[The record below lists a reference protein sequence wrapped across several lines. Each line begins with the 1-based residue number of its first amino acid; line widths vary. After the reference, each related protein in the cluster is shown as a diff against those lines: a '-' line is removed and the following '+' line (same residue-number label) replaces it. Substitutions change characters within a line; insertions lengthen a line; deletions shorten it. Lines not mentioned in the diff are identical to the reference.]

1 MSEIIMGQVRFLL
14 VMLCLGMA
22 LICGYDLFRFLRWLV
37 PHHKVVIWAEDILY
51 WSLVSIPVYAVFFL
65 YNNGEIRWYG
75 VLAVILG
82 GLLYEGGISRMLSRF
97 GRRYLEKPKRRF
109 LGFLSKIKRHF
120 SVRKMLR
127 KVEIKKKKQLQKSG
141 K

>member
-22 LICGYDLFRFLRWLV
+22 LICGYDFLRFFRWLL
-37 PHHKVVIWAEDILY
+37 PHHTAVVWVEDILY
-51 WSLVSIPVYAVFFL
+51 WFLMSVPVYAVFFL

-75 VLAVILG
+75 VLAVFLG
-82 GLLYEGGISRMLSRF
+82 GLLYEMGISRMLARF
-97 GRRYLEKPKRRF
+97 GRRYLERPRRKIIC
-109 LGFLSKIKRHF
+109 LLSKTKRYF

-127 KVEIKKKKQLQKSG
+127 KVEFKKKKQLQKSG